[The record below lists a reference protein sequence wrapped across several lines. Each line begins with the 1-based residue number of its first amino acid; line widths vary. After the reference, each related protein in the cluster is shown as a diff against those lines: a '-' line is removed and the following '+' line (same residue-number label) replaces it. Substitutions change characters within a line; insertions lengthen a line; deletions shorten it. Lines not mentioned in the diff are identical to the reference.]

1 MALRRYYSLE
11 QVRADLNS
19 GSVTV
24 HSLVQYY
31 LEQIQKNQKLNAFLE
46 VFDEEALKLAQQVDE
61 KLKNGTAGKL
71 AGMVLAIKD
80 NIVYKGHKVSAS
92 SQILKG
98 FESLFSA
105 TAIERLIQEDAIII
119 GRTNCDE
126 FAMGASNENSSYGPV
141 LNGLGN
147 DLVPGGSSGGSA
159 VAVQMDMCLAALG
172 SDTGGSIRQP
182 ASFTGIYG
190 YKPSY
195 GMISRWGLIAYASS
209 FDQIGPL
216 CSSISDTQIL
226 SEIMAGADEHDAS
239 MLRQTKWEFNK
250 EADHSKKKIAYISE
264 CLENEGIHP
273 DVKSETLKL
282 IEQLKADGHT
292 VEPVSFPY
300 LDALVPCY
308 YVLTTAEA
316 SSNLARF
323 QGLQYGYRSPN
334 ATDLESTFKKSR
346 SEGFGPEVKRRIM
359 LGTFVLSSDYYDAY
373 YTKAQKVRALIK
385 ASTEAIFNNYD
396 FILSPTAPT
405 PAFKLGEKA
414 ANPIAMYLA
423 DIFTVQANIAGVPAI
438 SIPGLKSS
446 DGLPFGVQLMAP
458 FKQDSHLLQFSNTLA
473 GYLK

>member
-239 MLRQTKWEFNK
+239 MLRQNKWEFNK

-385 ASTEAIFNNYD
+385 ASTEAIFYNYD